1 MSPFTK
7 DVGSTKA
14 EKRALSLDP
23 TAFSLR
29 EEADMPD
36 VKAVLLNV
44 TNDLQGL
51 HYISQGPT
59 VNSADHAC
67 QQCHIKA
74 MDRSLTGY
82 SRVNIFAGAVRFL
95 KGGPS
100 RPLLLKLVPSGP
112 DSTAQL
118 KDLYKKTFLECPAMS
133 DLLDAG
139 PVPLRTHA
147 NQVKMGDKYT
157 RSVNRGE
164 VRSKDELPFAGAP
177 AISTIA
183 HMDCVLDNISD
194 AMHMLMNN
202 CKGTF
207 AQMLTNYISC
217 IHIYPYVSV
226 SVSIIISKNIHLVSI
241 K

>member
-95 KGGPS
+95 KGPS

-118 KDLYKKTFLECPAMS
+118 KTFYRKTFKNCPSMH
-133 DLLDAG
+133 DLHKAG
-139 PVPLRTHA
+139 PVSARTHA
-147 NQVKMGDKYT
+147 EQVRAGEKYT
-157 RSVNRGE
+157 LSLADGV
-164 VRSKDELPFAGAP
+164 VPTKDDVPFAGAP

-202 CKGTF
+202 CKGTCTF
-207 AQMLTNYISC
+207 VNR
-217 IHIYPYVSV
+217 
-226 SVSIIISKNIHLVSI
+226 
-241 K
+241 